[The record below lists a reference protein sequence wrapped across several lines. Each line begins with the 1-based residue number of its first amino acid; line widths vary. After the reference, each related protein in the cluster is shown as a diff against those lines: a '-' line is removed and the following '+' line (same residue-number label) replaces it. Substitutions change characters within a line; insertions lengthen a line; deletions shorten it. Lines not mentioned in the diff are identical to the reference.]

1 MQNIPFYDLGGATRE
16 IRADLLGAAASV
28 IDGGHYILGDH
39 LARFEAEFSAFCG
52 VRHAIGVGNGLDAI
66 TLILRGLGIGP
77 GHEVIVPG
85 HTFIATWLAVS
96 QCGAKPVGVDIDA
109 ASFNLDPAR
118 VRVAITPC
126 TKAIMA
132 VHLYG
137 RPAAMEV
144 LSEVA
149 GEYGLPLIEDA
160 AQAHGGTHGGRCVG
174 GLGHAA
180 AFSFYPTKNLGA
192 LGDGGAVTTDDDAL
206 AERVRRLR
214 NYGSIIKYRHDES
227 GVNSRL
233 DDLQAAF
240 LSAKLPLLAAKT
252 ERRRELARRYDGL
265 LAELPGIVRPEVD
278 PEAVWHLYVIRSRR
292 RDELQRVL
300 AELGVSTLVHYPTPP
315 HLQRL
320 YQDSHGNAGLAE
332 SSRAA
337 SEVLSLPFWPEMEDS
352 QVDAVAERLKQALAM
367 LGGP

>member
-192 LGDGGAVTTDDDAL
+192 LGDGGADGEGNDCAADVDYGLCTVGKGMMADVLWT
-206 AERVRRLR
+206 AEGR
-214 NYGSIIKYRHDES
+214 
-227 GVNSRL
+227 
-233 DDLQAAF
+233 
-240 LSAKLPLLAAKT
+240 
-252 ERRRELARRYDGL
+252 
-265 LAELPGIVRPEVD
+265 
-278 PEAVWHLYVIRSRR
+278 
-292 RDELQRVL
+292 
-300 AELGVSTLVHYPTPP
+300 
-315 HLQRL
+315 
-320 YQDSHGNAGLAE
+320 
-332 SSRAA
+332 
-337 SEVLSLPFWPEMEDS
+337 
-352 QVDAVAERLKQALAM
+352 
-367 LGGP
+367 